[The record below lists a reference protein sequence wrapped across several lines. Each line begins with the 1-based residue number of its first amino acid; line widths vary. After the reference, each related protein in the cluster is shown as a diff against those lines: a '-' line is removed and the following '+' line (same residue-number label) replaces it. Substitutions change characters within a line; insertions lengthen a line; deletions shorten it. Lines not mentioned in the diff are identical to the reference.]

1 MRSINAR
8 GVSNAI
14 HAICGI
20 YRSSLSC
27 GICYRSGAHETRSN
41 HGIRSRDKCA
51 RPFGFGTA
59 GREHPICRPPG
70 ACVFRRRRV
79 TVIVERCARSRRKP
93 VVSTGYAGAT
103 GTAQVLRPSATAGAL
118 CAQRSS
124 PGRHHQDLS
133 SNFPW
138 RRRRIGSPRNRV
150 AGIAA
155 WQAGSVGLT
164 LGVGWLFHKHGHH
177 LLERITPWVGTGASA
192 AGLTKSV
199 FNIH

>member
-27 GICYRSGAHETRSN
+27 GICYRSGRM
-41 HGIRSRDKCA
+41 
-51 RPFGFGTA
+51 
-59 GREHPICRPPG
+59 
-70 ACVFRRRRV
+70 
-79 TVIVERCARSRRKP
+79 KP
-93 VVSTGYAGAT
+93 VRTMASVLVTSVLALSASAQQVESIQFADRLVPTSFAGVA
-103 GTAQVLRPSATAGAL
+103 S
-118 CAQRSS
+118 
-124 PGRHHQDLS
+124 LS
-133 SNFPW
+133 SSNAAPAPE
-138 RRRRIGSPRNRV
+138 GSPLFRPVTPEQPVQHKFFDRQQLLALYV
-150 AGIAA
+150 HSGVRLADTIKTCRAISHGGVEDWIPTQSCSGIAA

-199 FNIH
+199 FNLH